1 MTTATSPDTIVIYNA
16 SCPICA
22 REIAGYRRYCERRAL
37 PVAFHDLDRADL
49 DALGLT
55 PEQAARRLHV
65 IDRGTLL
72 AGTPAF
78 LALWS
83 AMPRFRP
90 LARIVALPGMRQI
103 ATLLYEGVAAPAL
116 YALHRRRVARQTCAN
131 P

>member
-1 MTTATSPDTIVIYNA
+1 MPIATPPALIVIYNA

-22 REIAGYRRYCERRAL
+22 REIASYRRYCETRAL
-37 PVAFHDLDRADL
+37 PVAFHDLDRTDL
-49 DALGLT
+49 AALKLT

-90 LARIVALPGMRQI
+90 LARVLALPGLRQI
-103 ATLLYEGVAAPAL
+103 ATLLYEGLAAPGL
-116 YALHRRRVARQTCAN
+116 YALHRRRVARQTC
-131 P
+131 PRS

>member
-1 MTTATSPDTIVIYNA
+1 MTAATPPAVIVIYNA
-16 SCPICA
+16 ACPICA

-37 PVAFHDLDRADL
+37 PVAFEDLDRADL
-49 DALGLT
+49 GALGLT

-78 LALWS
+78 LSLWS

-90 LARIVALPGMRQI
+90 LARLLALPGLRQI
-103 ATLLYEGVAAPAL
+103 ATLVYEGLAAPTL
-116 YALHRRRVARQTCAN
+116 YALHRCRVARRACAG
-131 P
+131 

>member
-1 MTTATSPDTIVIYNA
+1 MTTATSPVTIVIYNA
-16 SCPICA
+16 ACPICA

-37 PVAFHDLDRADL
+37 PVEFRDLDRTDL
-49 DALGLT
+49 ASLGLT

-65 IDRGTLL
+65 IDGGTLL

-90 LARIVALPGMRQI
+90 LARIVALPGLRQI
-103 ATLLYEGVAAPAL
+103 ATLVYEGLAAPAL
-116 YALHRRRVARQTCAN
+116 YALHRRRVARQACRKA
-131 P
+131 

>member
-1 MTTATSPDTIVIYNA
+1 MSIATSPATIVIYNA
-16 SCPICA
+16 ACPICA
-22 REIAGYRRYCERRAL
+22 REIDSYRRYCERRAL
-37 PVAFHDLDRADL
+37 PVAFQDLDRADL
-49 DALGLT
+49 GALGLT

-65 IDRGTLL
+65 IEQGTLL

-90 LARIVALPGMRQI
+90 LARIVALPGLRQI
-103 ATLLYEGVAAPAL
+103 ATLVYEGLAAPAL
-116 YALHRRRVARQTCAN
+116 YALHRRRVVRQGCAK